1 MNYLL
6 TQSILKNQS
15 FILVVAIIFMVISI
29 LYQVTIGVMYQRMIQ
44 ATDTMT
50 GVDNKLLKQCKERF
64 IRCYQLNGGV
74 PNIPVFVDKFI
85 NRIQIMGMS
94 MNFVKHLSGQLMLA
108 GVFIA
113 GFGVCKGIVEGERF
127 VDLLPFYIVS
137 LFGIYL
143 FLSVSAMVDMQARR
157 QALKTNLT
165 DYLENHIAERLEHGM
180 ANKEKLMQEMAQ
192 AKMDFSSEKEF
203 VKQDEDMDQDF
214 MEDAFAKEN
223 FSSDEAKELEELLK
237 SFMV

>member
-1 MNYLL
+1 MNCLL

-113 GFGVCKGIVEGERF
+113 GFGVCKGIVEGDRF

-192 AKMDFSSEKEF
+192 EKKEF
-203 VKQDEDMDQDF
+203 VKQDTDMEQDY
-214 MEDAFAKEN
+214 MEDVFVKES
-223 FSSDEAKELEELLK
+223 FSKDEAKELEELLK

>member
-180 ANKEKLMQEMAQ
+180 ANKEKLMQEMEQ
-192 AKMDFSSEKEF
+192 EKINFSNEKEY
-203 VKQDEDMDQDF
+203 
-214 MEDAFAKEN
+214 AKES
-223 FSSDEAKELEELLK
+223 FSKDEAKELEELLK

>member
-1 MNYLL
+1 MNCLL
-6 TQSILKNQS
+6 TQSILRNQS

-29 LYQVTIGVMYQRMIQ
+29 LYQIVIGVMYQRMIQ

-74 PNIPVFVDKFI
+74 PNISVFVDKFI

-127 VDLLPFYIVS
+127 VDLLPFYIIS

-143 FLSVSAMVDMQARR
+143 FLSISAMVDMQARR

-180 ANKEKLMQEMAQ
+180 ASKEKLMQEMTQ
-192 AKMDFSSEKEF
+192 EKKELTA
-203 VKQDEDMDQDF
+203 DDSF
-214 MEDAFAKEN
+214 MEDAFAKES
-223 FSSDEAKELEELLK
+223 FSTDEAKELEELLK

>member
-1 MNYLL
+1 M
-6 TQSILKNQS
+6 IKNQS
-15 FILVVAIIFMVISI
+15 FILVVAIIFMIISI
-29 LYQVTIGVMYQRMIQ
+29 LYQIMIGVMYQRMIQ

-143 FLSVSAMVDMQARR
+143 FLSISAMVDMPSRK

-180 ANKEKLMQEMAQ
+180 ASKEKLMKEMVQE
-192 AKMDFSSEKEF
+192 KKEF
-203 VKQDEDMDQDF
+203 WNQNADMEQDF
-214 MEDAFAKEN
+214 IEDNFIKES
-223 FSSDEAKELEELLK
+223 FSKDEAKELEELIK

>member
-6 TQSILKNQS
+6 TQSILNNQS

-29 LYQVTIGVMYQRMIQ
+29 LYQAVIGVMYQRMIQ

-74 PNIPVFVDKFI
+74 PNISVFVDKFI

-143 FLSVSAMVDMQARR
+143 FLSISAMVDMPARK

-180 ANKEKLMQEMAQ
+180 ANKEKLLKEMAQ
-192 AKMDFSSEKEF
+192 EKR
-203 VKQDEDMDQDF
+203 
-214 MEDAFAKEN
+214 N
-223 FSSDEAKELEELLK
+223 FSHETEFGEDEESFSKDEAKEFEELLK

>member
-180 ANKEKLMQEMAQ
+180 ANKEKLMQEMEQ
-192 AKMDFSSEKEF
+192 EKNAF
-203 VKQDEDMDQDF
+203 VKQDTDMDQDY
-214 MEDAFAKEN
+214 MEDVFVKES

>member
-1 MNYLL
+1 MNCLL

-15 FILVVAIIFMVISI
+15 FILVVSIIFMVISI
-29 LYQVTIGVMYQRMIQ
+29 LYQVVIGVMYQRMIQ

-50 GVDNKLLKQCKERF
+50 GIDNKLLKQCKERF
-64 IRCYQLNGGV
+64 VRCYQLNGGV
-74 PNIPVFVDKFI
+74 PNISVFVDKFI
-85 NRIQIMGMS
+85 NRIHIMGMS

-143 FLSVSAMVDMQARR
+143 FLSISAMVDMPTRK

-180 ANKEKLMQEMAQ
+180 ANKERLMKEMKQ
-192 AKMDFSSEKEF
+192 EKE
-203 VKQDEDMDQDF
+203 ELA
-214 MEDAFAKEN
+214 EKEIFN
-223 FSSDEAKELEELLK
+223 EEIFNEERFEKESFSKDEAKELEELLK